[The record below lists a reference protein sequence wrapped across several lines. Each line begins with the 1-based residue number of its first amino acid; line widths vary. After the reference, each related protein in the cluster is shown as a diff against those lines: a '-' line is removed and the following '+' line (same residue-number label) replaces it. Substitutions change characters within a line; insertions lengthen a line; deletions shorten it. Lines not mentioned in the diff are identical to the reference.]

1 MSTAELNRIKSGLIE
16 WISQM
21 SDVKLITAINKLR
34 FSKSKEDWWDELS
47 DVEKEIVQAGIDD
60 ADKGN
65 LISSE
70 EFWRQLKNA

>member
-21 SDVKLITAINKLR
+21 SDVKLIAAINKLR

-47 DVEKEIVQAGIDD
+47 ENDKENILAGLEDSD
-60 ADKGN
+60 RGN
-65 LISSE
+65 VMSSE
-70 EFWRQLKNA
+70 EFWKRLKNE